1 MLTRFTARRL
11 PRRKTAV
18 LAMDAED
25 AMAKDIVAARIGRSK
40 RARVVMAAPFKSRKN
55 PKLGASSTLSR
66 PVDSDGS
73 HVFVAPDARDALYD
87 SPRTAVLAPDASEEH
102 ARFEQS
108 LV

>member
-40 RARVVMAAPFKSRKN
+40 RARVVMAAPFKSRKIQN
-55 PKLGASSTLSR
+55 SARQNVSSR
-66 PVDSDGS
+66 PV
-73 HVFVAPDARDALYD
+73 V
-87 SPRTAVLAPDASEEH
+87 
-102 ARFEQS
+102 
-108 LV
+108 